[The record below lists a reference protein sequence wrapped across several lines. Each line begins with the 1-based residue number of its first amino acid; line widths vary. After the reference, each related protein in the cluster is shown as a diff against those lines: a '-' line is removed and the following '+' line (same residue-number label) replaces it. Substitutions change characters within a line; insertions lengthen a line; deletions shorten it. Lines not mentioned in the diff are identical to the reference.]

1 MEAEDMCVHKRKR
14 LCVFNYRH
22 GIKQG
27 TSSLLVC
34 VVTTANAV
42 SNALYL
48 TTVILIHKIF
58 IIYLF
63 IYIVFSEMHYKTVM
77 KNE

>member
-1 MEAEDMCVHKRKR
+1 MRSQAEKIVCIQLPAWILLKS
-14 LCVFNYRH
+14 NN
-22 GIKQG
+22 

-58 IIYLF
+58 IYLF
-63 IYIVFSEMHYKTVM
+63 IYLHCLF
-77 KNE
+77 